1 MEALDLEKNPLL
13 NLRIHQPDI
22 DYMYLYAKDP
32 YKAKYQ
38 LLISKQEGVGL
49 KDYNKSK
56 AFNEYSNGIH
66 ENIEEYNP
74 NKGPK

>member
-1 MEALDLEKNPLL
+1 
-13 NLRIHQPDI
+13 
-22 DYMYLYAKDP
+22 MYLYAKDP

-74 NKGPK
+74 NKRPK